1 MKIITDEIFDNI
13 NDNKFEA
20 NSVLQIFPNVFND
33 TRGYFTE
40 VLKDHINDKD
50 TSEIPVWLTSLS
62 WIKQINRS
70 SSTSY
75 TIRGCHAQKTPY
87 CQGKLVEAINAKIYD
102 IITDARP
109 DSKTFG
115 VSNIYVLNPNIQ
127 NKLWVPRGFLHS
139 FAVPNIDKNKEMLQ
153 YFCDPFVVQDIVDK
167 NIDEDKAIFQY
178 FCDNVYNKESEI
190 CINPLSLLPK
200 IIEAADIDV
209 QLFDIFDQEELSISE
224 KDKKGLD
231 YETWM
236 YEIKTEYEKTGKV
249 WYK

>member
-33 TRGYFTE
+33 LRGYFTE
-40 VLKDHINDKD
+40 ALKDHINDKD
-50 TSEIPVWLTSLS
+50 TSEIPLWLTSLS

-75 TIRGCHAQKTPY
+75 TIRGCHAQKAPY
-87 CQGKLVEAINAKIYD
+87 CQGKLVEAINTTIYD

-115 VSNIYVLNPNIQ
+115 VSNIYILDPNIQ

-139 FAVPNIDKNKEMLQ
+139 FAVP
-153 YFCDPFVVQDIVDK
+153 

-200 IIEAADIDV
+200 IIEAADIDIR
-209 QLFDIFDQEELSISE
+209 LFDIFDQEELSISE

-236 YEIKTEYEKTGKV
+236 TEIKTEYEKTGKV

>member
-13 NDNKFEA
+13 NNNKFEA
-20 NSVLQIFPNVFND
+20 NAVLQIFPNVFKD
-33 TRGYFTE
+33 QRGYFTE
-40 VLKDHINDKD
+40 VLKEHINEYVKDKI
-50 TSEIPVWLTSLS
+50 EIPLWLTSIT

-70 SSTSY
+70 LSTSY
-75 TIRGCHAQKTPY
+75 TIRGCHAQKAPY
-87 CQGKLVEAINAKIYD
+87 CQGKLVEAINTKIYD

-115 VSNIYVLNPNIQ
+115 VSNIYVLDPNVQ

-139 FAVPNIDKNKEMLQ
+139 FAVPNID
-153 YFCDPFVVQDIVDK
+153 
-167 NIDEDKAIFQY
+167 EDKAIFQY
-178 FCDNVYNKESEI
+178 FCDNVYDKESEI

-200 IIEAADIDV
+200 IVDEADIDV
-209 QLFDIFDQEELSISE
+209 QLFDIFNQEELSISE
-224 KDKKGLD
+224 KDKNGLN

-236 YEIKTEYEKTGKV
+236 NEIKTEYEKTGKV

>member
-1 MKIITDEIFDNI
+1 MKIIIDEIFDNI

-20 NSVLQIFPNVFND
+20 NSVLQIFPNIFND
-33 TRGYFTE
+33 SRGYFTE

-50 TSEIPVWLTSLS
+50 TSEIPLWLTSLS

-75 TIRGCHAQKTPY
+75 TIRGCHAQKAPY

-115 VSNIYVLNPNIQ
+115 VSNIYILDPNIQ

-139 FAVPNIDKNKEMLQ
+139 FAVPNIG
-153 YFCDPFVVQDIVDK
+153 
-167 NIDEDKAIFQY
+167 EDKAIFQY
-178 FCDNVYNKESEI
+178 FCDNVYDKESEI

-200 IIEAADIDV
+200 IVDEADIDV
-209 QLFDIFDQEELSISE
+209 PLFDILYQEELSISE

-236 YEIKTEYEKTGKV
+236 NEIKTEYEKTGKV

>member
-1 MKIITDEIFDNI
+1 MKIIIDEIFDNI

-20 NSVLQIFPNVFND
+20 NSVLQFFPNVFND
-33 TRGYFTE
+33 SRGYFTE

-50 TSEIPVWLTSLS
+50 TSEIPIWLTSLS

-75 TIRGCHAQKTPY
+75 TIRGCHAQKAPF
-87 CQGKLVEAINAKIYD
+87 CQGKLVEAINVKIYD

-115 VSNIYVLNPNIQ
+115 VSNIYVLNPHIQ

-139 FAVPNIDKNKEMLQ
+139 FAVPNIG
-153 YFCDPFVVQDIVDK
+153 
-167 NIDEDKAIFQY
+167 EDKAIFQY

-200 IIEAADIDV
+200 IIEEADIDI

-224 KDKKGLD
+224 KDKNGLD

-236 YEIKTEYEKTGKV
+236 NEIKTEYEKTGKV